1 MEIHIPPEDINTCIK
16 VLQQIS
22 DDPMLAHPHE
32 RLKCL
37 IAKIYKTNKK
47 LTRKT
52 RKEKEKIQDTRA
64 AAMTAMVRSQQQQQP
79 FALSEADA
87 FSAQLIRPNHCYVCK
102 HSYTDLHFFYHK
114 LCPTCAE
121 LNYQKRYQSTD
132 LTGRVAL
139 VTGGRIKIG
148 YQTALKMLRDG
159 AKVIVTTRFPTDA
172 ARRFHAESDFEC
184 WHSRLQIYGLDLR
197 HLGAIE
203 AFVSHLN
210 KSETAIDI
218 IINNAAQTIK
228 RPIAFY
234 QHLLAQEKEEF
245 NSFLPLNN
253 INKTNLLE
261 AKRNDYRSLLPSYK
275 NFPFSQYD
283 ADGQQIDL
291 RASNSWR
298 LQLDEVST
306 EEMLEV
312 QLVNAIAPFILNSQL
327 KPLMMRSPFERRFII
342 NVSAMEG
349 QFNRQNK
356 TIFHPHTNMAK
367 AAVNMMT
374 RTSASDYARDRI
386 YMNSV
391 DTGWVTDENPYP
403 QKTYLQQ
410 ERGFYPPLD
419 AIDGMARIYDPIV
432 RGIEETQTPLYGYFL
447 KDYLPHPW

>member
-1 MEIHIPPEDINTCIK
+1 MDIHISPEDLDTCIK

-52 RKEKEKIQDTRA
+52 RKEKEKIQDTKA
-64 AAMTAMVRSQQQQQP
+64 TAMTAMVRSQQKQQP
-79 FALSEADA
+79 FALPEARV
-87 FSAQLIRPNHCYVCK
+87 FSAKLLRPNHCYICK
-102 HSYTDLHFFYHK
+102 HSYTELHFFYHK

-121 LNYQKRYQSTD
+121 LNYQKRYQSLD

-148 YQTALKMLRDG
+148 YQIALKMLRDG

-172 ARRFHAESDFEC
+172 ARRFHGEPDFEC

-203 AFVSHLN
+203 AFVRHLN
-210 KSETAIDI
+210 KSEAAIDI

-234 QHLLAQEKEEF
+234 QHLLAQEQEEF
-245 NSFLPLNN
+245 NNLLPAKN
-253 INKTNLLE
+253 INKTNLLKAQLE
-261 AKRNDYRSLLPSYK
+261 SCEPLLTTHE
-275 NFPFSQYD
+275 NFPIGQYD
-283 ADGQQIDL
+283 ADGQQLDL
-291 RASNSWR
+291 RAINSWR
-298 LQLDEVST
+298 LKLDEVST

-349 QFNRQNK
+349 QFNRKNK
-356 TIFHPHTNMAK
+356 TVHHPHTNMAK
-367 AAVNMMT
+367 AAANMMT

-391 DTGWVTDENPYP
+391 DTGWITDENPYP
-403 QKTYLQQ
+403 QKNRLQQ
-410 ERGFYPPLD
+410 ERDFYTPLD
-419 AIDGMARIYDPIV
+419 AIDAMARLYDPIV
-432 RGIEETQTPLYGYFL
+432 HGIEEPQTPLYGYFL